1 MNGDINETNDSHLC
15 STSSNT
21 PRKQQ
26 QQNNRRRAF
35 FHDDVIVNDN
45 QINSTID
52 DTIEENLLLAI
63 PNHHEGNPT
72 NKSFKRKA
80 VSFSAMPY
88 EKKVA
93 DGKEIFSSLFICW
106 RIKDFI

>member
-1 MNGDINETNDSHLC
+1 
-15 STSSNT
+15 
-21 PRKQQ
+21 
-26 QQNNRRRAF
+26 
-35 FHDDVIVNDN
+35 VIVNDN

-93 DGKEIFSSLFICW
+93 DGKEIFLLFLFVRGLKILFSIGLSSLYA
-106 RIKDFI
+106 RR